1 MGQPAPRG
9 RPQDAPPVDPS
20 AVDRAYRLERAK
32 RRARAARARE
42 RRLATLRFGIVLT
55 ALLALAL
62 FLTLTMWQQVEQLF
76 GL

>member
-1 MGQPAPRG
+1 MAEAARRRVGAET
-9 RPQDAPPVDPS
+9 PPVDPL

-32 RRARAARARE
+32 RRAREARARE
-42 RRLATLRFGIVLT
+42 RRLASIRFAVVLL

-62 FLTLTMWQQVEQLF
+62 FLTVTIWQQIGRLF